1 MLEEKIIKLR
11 EKLDKS
17 IQDGVEYEKIYEMS
31 VELDK
36 LITKYYEIKN
46 GVFERTVWIHSPYFL
61 KNIFTK

>member
-46 GVFERTVWIHSPYFL
+46 GVFARTV
-61 KNIFTK
+61 